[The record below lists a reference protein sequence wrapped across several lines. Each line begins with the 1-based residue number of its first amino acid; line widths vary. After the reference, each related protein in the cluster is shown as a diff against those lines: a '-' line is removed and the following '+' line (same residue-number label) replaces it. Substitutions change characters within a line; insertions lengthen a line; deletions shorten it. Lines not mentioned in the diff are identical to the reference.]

1 MRKPFARNLLVS
13 GAIALA
19 ALATGTVA
27 IAAGGV
33 EHPPARK
40 WHFQGP
46 FGTYDRAAAQRGL
59 HIYSQ
64 VCASCHGLKYV
75 AFRTLAEL
83 GLSDAEVKAFA
94 AERTIIDGPN
104 DEGEMFD
111 REGKPFDRFP
121 SPFPNDQ
128 AARAANGGALPP
140 DLSLLIKA
148 RPDGSNYMYSL
159 LTGYV
164 DPPAGVEPQPGQYY
178 NAYFPGHMIKMPPP
192 LGDDLVEHPDGT
204 PATVDQM
211 ARDVTVFLAW
221 AAEPSLEDRKRM
233 GVKVILFLLVMCGL
247 LYAAKRKVWSDVH

>member
-1 MRKPFARNLLVS
+1 MRRVVKA
-13 GAIALA
+13 
-19 ALATGTVA
+19 A
-27 IAAGGV
+27 IAAVLVAVPAASIAAVSV
-33 EHPPARK
+33 EPKQVDWQHE
-40 WHFQGP
+40 GI

-64 VCASCHGLKYV
+64 ACASCHGLEYV
-75 AFRTLAEL
+75 AFRTLADL

-94 AERTIIDGPN
+94 AERTVIDGPN

-140 DLSLLIKA
+140 DLSLMVKA
-148 RPDGSNYMYSL
+148 RPDGSNYVYSL

-192 LGDDLVEHPDGT
+192 LADDLVEHPDGT

-211 ARDVTVFLAW
+211 ARDLTVFLAW
-221 AAEPSLEDRKRM
+221 AAEPTLEDRKRM
-233 GVKVILFLLVMCGL
+233 GVKVILFLLVMSGL
-247 LYAAKRKVWSDVH
+247 LYAAKRKIWSDVH